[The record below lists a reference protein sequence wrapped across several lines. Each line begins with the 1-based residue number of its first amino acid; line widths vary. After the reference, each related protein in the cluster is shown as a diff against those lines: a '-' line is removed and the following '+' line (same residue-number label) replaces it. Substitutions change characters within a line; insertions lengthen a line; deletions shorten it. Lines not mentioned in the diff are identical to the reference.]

1 MKKLTVK
8 EEGFCQSVLLLSDK
22 SAAYRKHYKCDRMK
36 DSTVHVK
43 ASELAKKPHVAAR
56 IDELQAEVKETF
68 LVDVSDK
75 KKLLWQIAERCAQAV
90 PVFDLEGNETGVYK
104 FDAKGAVSAVSEL
117 NRMDGDHAVIK
128 MASLN
133 KNLSPEEEL
142 TDDELDAEIA
152 KFFDSAS
159 KA

>member
-1 MKKLTVK
+1 MKTLTVK
-8 EEGFCQSVLLLSDK
+8 EEGFCQSFVLLGEK

-36 DSTVHVK
+36 DNTINVK

-56 IDELQAEVKETF
+56 IEELQSEVKEVF

-75 KKLLWQIAERCAQAV
+75 KKLLWNIAERCAQAV
-90 PVFDLEGNETGVYK
+90 PVIDFEGNETGEYK
-104 FDAKGAVSAVSEL
+104 FDAKGAVSAVAEL

-133 KNLSPEEEL
+133 KNLSPEEEM